1 MIAESGSCVPV
12 GGVASAVGGAGHEW
26 RRIAYAVEGGAV
38 LLSVVEQSS
47 VANFVEQSGG
57 HGSCVQR
64 IVVVA
69 GCVGYPVA
77 VGIETAVTVAAVVHG
92 AAATVAGSA
101 FGCVGDGLS
110 ECYCWDGGLACWSSC
125 VIHSHGRGN
134 WSCLL
139 RCRLGRDA

>member
-1 MIAESGSCVPV
+1 MIVESGSCVPV

-47 VANFVEQSGG
+47 VASFVEQSGG
-57 HGSCVQR
+57 HDSCVQR

-92 AAATVAGSA
+92 ASVDDVALVVVAHVADSAIECDGEGWFGSSW
-101 FGCVGDGLS
+101 C
-110 ECYCWDGGLACWSSC
+110 
-125 VIHSHGRGN
+125 
-134 WSCLL
+134 
-139 RCRLGRDA
+139 